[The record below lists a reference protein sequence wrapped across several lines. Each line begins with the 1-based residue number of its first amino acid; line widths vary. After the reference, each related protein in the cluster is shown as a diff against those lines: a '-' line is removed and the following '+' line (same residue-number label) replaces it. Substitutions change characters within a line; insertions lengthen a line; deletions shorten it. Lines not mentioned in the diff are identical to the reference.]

1 MNGSANRAGAATHT
15 CPPVPS
21 TGLCGGLIPH
31 AARPDRWC
39 WAPGLGFHHRS
50 APHRRVQLR
59 PAAGLLNR
67 GHTIGVR
74 RAVALGAGGAPAD
87 VAHAFSE
94 LEAWVTFADA
104 DVFAE
109 LGHAL
114 SPLPGPESE
123 DRATRSVL
131 LRALD
136 GVDVTLIPAPW
147 RGPLASAAT
156 GQDTSPQEAA
166 RLRGACDAAYRRL
179 TRFETGWPP
188 ARTDRQA
195 WWDYAAARACTALR
209 DRAWV
214 AAARAVTDLYGLT
227 GPAEAQ
233 AVTWLRQ
240 LAATGAARLPRAAR

>member
-1 MNGSANRAGAATHT
+1 MNGSANPSGTATHT

-21 TGLCGGLIPH
+21 TGLSGGLIPH
-31 AARPDRWC
+31 AVRPDRWC
-39 WAPGLGFHHRS
+39 WAPDLGFHHRS

-59 PAAGLLNR
+59 PAAGLLTR

-94 LEAWVTFADA
+94 LEAWAAFTDA

-114 SPLPGPESE
+114 SGLPGPDAAEHAA
-123 DRATRSVL
+123 RAVV

-136 GVDVTLIPAPW
+136 RIDVTMLPTSW
-147 RGPLASAAT
+147 QGPLALAAS
-156 GQDTSPQEAA
+156 GQGASPQEAA
-166 RLRGACDAAYRRL
+166 RLRAVCDAAYRRL

-209 DRAWV
+209 DEDWT
-214 AAARAVTDLYGLT
+214 AAAHAVTDLYGLT
-227 GPAEAQ
+227 GPAEEQ
-233 AVTWLRQ
+233 ATAWLRQ
-240 LAATGAARLPRAAR
+240 VAATALPRVAG